1 MSNTGTNNWP
11 ILNYETQKG
20 TIANVHMWTQ
30 IIGKIRLANTPWIN
44 HSWHVTLYVSPTG
57 LTTGSIP
64 YNGGIFQIDLD
75 FIAHQL
81 HITTST
87 GKTSSFKLGA
97 STVAHFYN
105 KLFDNLKNTG
115 IDAEIH
121 AVPNEVD
128 PAIPFRENHQPTV
141 YDAATIHNYWQALV
155 KINNVFTQFRAGFS
169 GKCSPVHLFWGAFDL
184 AVTRF
189 SGRTAPKHPGGAPNI
204 PLEVMQEAYSHE
216 VSSCGFWPGSDQ
228 FPQPAFYSYCYPT
241 PGDFGQQKVSPPEAF
256 YDTSMGEFFLTYNAV
271 QQSANPEKALLQFMQ
286 STYDAAASTAN
297 WDNSLQC
304 DLSDLKNL

>member
-1 MSNTGTNNWP
+1 MSTASTNKWP
-11 ILNYETQKG
+11 ILSYETLKG

-44 HSWHVTLYVSPTG
+44 HSWHVTLYVSATG

-64 YNGGIFQIDLD
+64 YDDGVFQIDLD
-75 FIAHQL
+75 FINHQL

-87 GKTSSFKLGA
+87 GKTRHFKLGA
-97 STVAHFYN
+97 ITVADFYN
-105 KLFDNLKNTG
+105 QLFNNLKIAG
-115 IDAEIH
+115 IDVEIH

-128 PAIPFRENHQPTV
+128 PAIPFQENHQLSV
-141 YDAATIHNYWQALV
+141 YDADAIHNYWQALIR
-155 KINNVFTQFRAGFS
+155 INNVFTEFRAGFS

-241 PGDFGQQKVSPPEAF
+241 PDDFGQQKVSPPEAF
-256 YDTSMGEFFLTYNAV
+256 YDTTMGEFFLTYDVV
-271 QQSANPEKALLQFMQ
+271 QKSANPEKILLQFMQ
-286 STYDAAASTAN
+286 STYDAAAHTGN
-297 WDNSLQC
+297 WDSSLQC
-304 DLSDLKNL
+304 DLSDLKNS

>member
-1 MSNTGTNNWP
+1 MSNTGVNKWP
-11 ILNYETQKG
+11 ILNYETLKD

-30 IIGKIRLANTPWIN
+30 MIGKIRLVQTPWIN
-44 HSWHVTLYVSPTG
+44 HSWHVTLYISATG

-64 YNGGIFQIDLD
+64 YHDGTFQIDLD
-75 FIAHQL
+75 FISHQL

-87 GKTSSFKLGA
+87 GKTCHFKLGA
-97 STVAHFYN
+97 FTVASFYDQ
-105 KLFDNLKNTG
+105 LFNSLQTVG
-115 IDAEIH
+115 INVEIS
-121 AVPNEVD
+121 AIPNEVD
-128 PAIPFRENHQPTV
+128 PAIPFRENNQP
-141 YDAATIHNYWQALV
+141 ATYNAGVMNNYWQALV
-155 KINNVFTQFRAGFS
+155 KINNVFTEFRAGFS

-241 PGDFGQQKVSPPEAF
+241 PGDFGSQKVSPPEAF
-256 YDTSMGEFFLTYNAV
+256 YDTTMGEFFLTYDVV
-271 QQSANPEKALLQFMQ
+271 QQAANPEKTLLQFMQ
-286 STYDAAASTAN
+286 STYDAAARTGN
-297 WDNSLQC
+297 WNSNLQC
-304 DLSDLKNL
+304 DFSDLKNS

>member
-1 MSNTGTNNWP
+1 M
-11 ILNYETQKG
+11 
-20 TIANVHMWTQ
+20 
-30 IIGKIRLANTPWIN
+30 
-44 HSWHVTLYVSPTG
+44 
-57 LTTGSIP
+57 
-64 YNGGIFQIDLD
+64 
-75 FIAHQL
+75 
-81 HITTST
+81 
-87 GKTSSFKLGA
+87 
-97 STVAHFYN
+97 
-105 KLFDNLKNTG
+105 
-115 IDAEIH
+115 
-121 AVPNEVD
+121 
-128 PAIPFRENHQPTV
+128 
-141 YDAATIHNYWQALV
+141 
-155 KINNVFTQFRAGFS
+155 
-169 GKCSPVHLFWGAFDL
+169 